1 MREFKVYLT
10 EIPEF
15 IWDLKINF
23 IPFVLTQQKF
33 KDEKKIKVDEIKEIK
48 EIQTIS
54 SCSSTPVKELKSDIE
69 PN

>member
-1 MREFKVYLT
+1 MKEFKVYLT

-48 EIQTIS
+48 E
-54 SCSSTPVKELKSDIE
+54 V
-69 PN
+69 